1 VKPGSYLAGITHT
14 VTRDTGALTQQD
26 AAVVWGGIRDISRI
40 ESQKGLCQ
48 IRNFVDRHS
57 LTNVLE
63 VNAPKGFD
71 LGAHSCVKYEVNAF
85 NRKLDKHRQSFK
97 NESDL

>member
-1 VKPGSYLAGITHT
+1 MHT
-14 VTRDTGALTQQD
+14 FTRDTGTLTKQD
-26 AAVVWGGIRDISRI
+26 AVVWGGIREISRI

-57 LTNVLE
+57 LTNVLV
-63 VNAPKGFD
+63 VNAPKRFD
-71 LGAHSCVKYEVNAF
+71 LRAHSCVNCEVNAF
-85 NRKLDKHRQSFK
+85 NRKLDKHMKSFQ